1 MPDGSFVQKLISH
14 APHEETHT
22 EWRRAFIVEREGAAQ
37 SHCVSVRSRDGRE
50 ADGFAMSLY
59 VRHKWI
65 DRSAKLERLIWIF
78 SNGAIYVEGQH
89 LQRGLDALEEGKL
102 KRIQE
107 QNSNEIALIKSH
119 NADVRKQEDKEP
131 LVSRVVISPSFES
144 LLESEEN
151 LGEIAKEMKEEYVH
165 HSGSDKSAA

>member
-1 MPDGSFVQKLISH
+1 M
-14 APHEETHT
+14 
-22 EWRRAFIVEREGAAQ
+22 
-37 SHCVSVRSRDGRE
+37 
-50 ADGFAMSLY
+50 
-59 VRHKWI
+59 RHKWI
-65 DRSAKLERLIWIF
+65 DRSAKLERLVLIF
-78 SNGAIYVEGQH
+78 SHGGIYVEGQH

-131 LVSRVVISPSFES
+131 LVSRVVLSPSFES

-151 LGEIAKEMKEEYVH
+151 LAEIAKVVKEDYVH
-165 HSGSDKSAA
+165 HSGSDKDAA